1 MLPVSLGCSFLIV
14 SSVFS
19 HVYVIFDC
27 LFGILSCLLN
37 KKIFKNVLC
46 PVITFTHV
54 QFNIFIDLE
63 TSNAIPV
70 QLYRG
75 GQFYWCRKLEYLE
88 KTTDPSQETDELYHI
103 MAV

>member
-37 KKIFKNVLC
+37 KKIFKIVLC

-70 QLYRG
+70 MMIDSNSMY
-75 GQFYWCRKLEYLE
+75 YWQKSLFLW
-88 KTTDPSQETDELYHI
+88 
-103 MAV
+103 